1 MLQFPYAGITQ
12 IRFKGCY
19 LRLTKPP
26 LTNVQFMKII
36 VYRHMCVKHKTIV
49 LFHGIAKKVVEKGGH
64 LGEDRATNVLYDGK
78 EGFNLRNETEL
89 CL

>member
-1 MLQFPYAGITQ
+1 
-12 IRFKGCY
+12 
-19 LRLTKPP
+19 
-26 LTNVQFMKII
+26 
-36 VYRHMCVKHKTIV
+36 MCVKHKTIV